1 MTYLRLITIVI
12 LALAQS
18 GCVAVVAGAAAGG
31 YYVGQDERTA
41 GQIAD
46 DLALTAQVK
55 ALLIKEKTIRALSID
70 VDTRMRV
77 VTLTGQVSS
86 AAEGDRAM
94 EIAAGVK
101 GVAEVKSALQVTNVT
116 VEEKSI

>member
-1 MTYLRLITIVI
+1 MKISCLIVI
-12 LALAQS
+12 LTIAITQS

-55 ALLIKEKTIRALSID
+55 ALLIKDKSIRGLSID
-70 VDTRMRV
+70 VDTRLLR

-86 AAEGDRAM
+86 AAEAERAIR
-94 EIAAGVK
+94 IAESVK
-101 GVAEVKSALQVTNVT
+101 GVVDVQSNLTVTRVEVQ
-116 VEEKSI
+116 EKST